1 MVEYVEI
8 CSFPIAFDL
17 ADSFFLK
24 GLLVEVEFANIWFC
38 FLFFSKKKIWFWVL
52 FFYTWL
58 KSAIQLLTL
67 DF

>member
-38 FLFFSKKKIWFWVL
+38 FLVYISFLVITYNL
-52 FFYTWL
+52 
-58 KSAIQLLTL
+58 
-67 DF
+67 